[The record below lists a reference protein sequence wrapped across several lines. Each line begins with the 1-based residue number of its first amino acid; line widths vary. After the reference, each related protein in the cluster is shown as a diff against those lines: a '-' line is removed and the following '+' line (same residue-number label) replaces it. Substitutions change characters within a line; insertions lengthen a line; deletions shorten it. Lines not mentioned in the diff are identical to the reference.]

1 MRYILIVF
9 FLITLS
15 SIGLCSEYE
24 NQITHLV
31 KKMTKEESLRIS
43 SEINISGAC
52 VANKGQLINTCKGQE
67 SQTGEKLGSNEPIK
81 LEKIYYLGTY
91 VKKLEEYKNYPNK

>member
-1 MRYILIVF
+1 MVF

-81 LEKIYYLGTY
+81 LEKIYYLGPY
-91 VKKLEEYKNYPNK
+91 VKKLEEYKNYPDD

>member
-1 MRYILIVF
+1 MRYIFIVF

-31 KKMTKEESLRIS
+31 KKMAKEESLRIS

-52 VANKGQLINTCKGQE
+52 VAKRQHVQSKGQE
-67 SQTGEKLGSNEPIK
+67 SQTGEKLGSNEQIK
-81 LEKIYYLGTY
+81 IGKIFYLGTF
-91 VKKLEEYKNYPNK
+91 VKKLEEYKNYPNE

>member
-1 MRYILIVF
+1 MSYMLIVF

-31 KKMTKEESLRIS
+31 KKMAKEESLRIS

-67 SQTGEKLGSNEPIK
+67 SQTGEKLGSNEQINIG
-81 LEKIYYLGTY
+81 KIFYLGTF
-91 VKKLEEYKNYPNK
+91 VKKLEEYKNYPNE